1 MKGETMMNILAFMR
15 SKEEL
20 VYLYED
26 MTLEEA
32 LAKME
37 KHRFTSVPMINREGY
52 YVGTITE
59 GDLLWDI
66 KKHDDFCLSKAS
78 NRLLSSVKRNRDYQ
92 AINITANITELLTK
106 AADENF
112 VPVVNDNNLFLG
124 IVTRKTLLNYFFE
137 HNFIVL

>member
-1 MKGETMMNILAFMR
+1 MMNILAFMR

-78 NRLLSSVKRNRDYQ
+78 NRFLSSVKRNRDYK